1 LIKIASQLILFFF
14 AIFSVK
20 NSYISNTKLWFH
32 FNYLFKLLADANYH
46 KILNF
51 ENINLLKNFQASV
64 KCIKVLF
71 LHIKITE
78 IQICLF
84 LVMQHKQVYIF
95 IRHEW
100 LRILDETLK
109 IVDFWCVSWLTDNSP
124 HCRMASKSPNTV
136 ESSPRIKSLSTGR

>member
-1 LIKIASQLILFFF
+1 LSVCHL

-32 FNYLFKLLADANYH
+32 FNYLFKLLADAIYH

-78 IQICLF
+78 IQICYF
-84 LVMQHKQVYIF
+84 L
-95 IRHEW
+95 
-100 LRILDETLK
+100 LLDKTLK
-109 IVDFWCVSWLTDNSP
+109 IVDFWCVSWLTDNSL
-124 HCRMASKSPNTV
+124 HCRMASKSPNV
-136 ESSPRIKSLSTGR
+136 VPSVRYSLTFISTKHLYIFVYLQEIDLLRLQWCKMH